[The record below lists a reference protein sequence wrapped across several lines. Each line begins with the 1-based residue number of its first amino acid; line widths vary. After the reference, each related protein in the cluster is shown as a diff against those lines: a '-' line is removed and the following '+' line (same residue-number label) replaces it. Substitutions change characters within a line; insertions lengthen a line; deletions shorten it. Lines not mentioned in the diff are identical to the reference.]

1 MELETYIK
9 QVLREHLLT
18 DDYIQLTKEHQK
30 LIERNKRINHS
41 NLTPLQQ
48 ETLHL
53 LHQNKRLNIKPTNK
67 NLVPALMELET
78 YIKQVLR
85 EHLLTDDYIQ
95 LTKEEMERIMRN
107 LKTTLQDI
115 ITSNQN
121 QLSKAEAT

>member
-1 MELETYIK
+1 
-9 QVLREHLLT
+9 
-18 DDYIQLTKEHQK
+18 
-30 LIERNKRINHS
+30 
-41 NLTPLQQ
+41 
-48 ETLHL
+48 
-53 LHQNKRLNIKPTNK
+53 
-67 NLVPALMELET
+67 MELET